1 MRRAW
6 LSVAAL
12 AGLALPVGAQ
22 QAPDTSQPA
31 PVAEAPAAPQ
41 VLLLSQDRLFAESAF
56 GQAALARVEAAS
68 RALQAENR
76 RIEADLEAEEKA
88 LPEQRQ
94 TTAPDAFR
102 QLAEAFD
109 AKVEG
114 IRNAQDAKARAIAQ
128 QRETERQRFYEAA
141 VPVLAEMMAEQG
153 AVAILDKGAV
163 VLSFDRI
170 DMTDAA
176 IQRMDAV
183 LGDGTAPPAAP

>member
-22 QAPDTSQPA
+22 EALDAPKPA
-31 PVAEAPAAPQ
+31 GLAEAPAAPQ
-41 VLLLSQDRLFAESAF
+41 FLLLSQDRLFAESAF
-56 GQAALARVEAAS
+56 GQAALARVEAAL

-88 LPEQRQ
+88 LTEQRQ
-94 TTAPDAFR
+94 TTAPNAFR

-114 IRNAQDAKARAIAQ
+114 IRNAQDAKARTIAQ

-176 IQRMDAV
+176 IRRMDAV
-183 LGDGTAPPAAP
+183 LGDGSTPPAAP